1 MQKNDRTEIC
11 RIRPN
16 FICRGRERLQ
26 NDTECQS
33 LSKLK
38 NDDVTCKCKGIWL
51 RDEVMHMV
59 EFDIMLSILQ
69 TSHIYIFNI
78 ILMSLC
84 PHLIDLIY
92 TFISD
97 THNAVLSKS
106 HFFPTSGSTRRLHFS
121 YVGAM

>member
-1 MQKNDRTEIC
+1 MQKNDITEIF

-26 NDTECQS
+26 NDTEGQS

-51 RDEVMHMV
+51 RGEVMHMV

-69 TSHIYIFNI
+69 TSHIYNFNI
-78 ILMSLC
+78 ILMS
-84 PHLIDLIY
+84 
-92 TFISD
+92 
-97 THNAVLSKS
+97 
-106 HFFPTSGSTRRLHFS
+106 
-121 YVGAM
+121 